1 MDEIRA
7 DKSGTACHE
16 ISQTCHRLP
25 LPFDHA
31 SALTA
36 ISNDTGCG
44 LSAISARFCCQRAGR
59 VVTEPGADDN
69 SL

>member
-16 ISQTCHRLP
+16 IPQTCHRLP

-31 SALTA
+31 RALTA
-36 ISNDTGCG
+36 TPNDTGCG
-44 LSAISARFCCQRAGR
+44 LSAISVRTDCGEVTTGGLAG
-59 VVTEPGADDN
+59 DN
-69 SL
+69 RI